1 MIKNLISVNGN
12 ILPKEKAFIL
22 ADDRGLMYGWGVFDT
37 IRLYEGIPFML
48 EEHLKRLVASAAQ
61 LHMHMVND
69 MHNLIR
75 QIDTFIKKAEIVNGV
90 MRITLTPGENG
101 VLNTIITS
109 RSINY
114 SIADYQRGFSLKTST
129 VRRNPY
135 SPLASIKSLN
145 YLDNILAKEEAVKRG
160 FDEALLL
167 NTQGWLSECS
177 CSNIFFVRNQKLF
190 TPSTDC
196 GLLDG
201 ITRKMIIKQLAIS
214 LNMELY
220 SGKYRLKD
228 LYAADEVFITNS
240 VLQIMPV
247 KKVNVRMIGGEIVGE
262 VVQKLINEYK
272 NFVDSYLKKYSVG
285 TRNMQLL
292 S

>member
-1 MIKNLISVNGN
+1 MISVNGN
-12 ILPKEKAFIL
+12 ILPKGEAFIL

-48 EEHLKRLVASAAQ
+48 EEHLKRLIASAAQ
-61 LHMHMVND
+61 LHIQMVDDD
-69 MHNLIR
+69 MDNLIR
-75 QIDTFIKKAEIVNGV
+75 QIDTFIRKAEIVNGI

-101 VLNTIITS
+101 VLNMIITS

-135 SPLASIKSLN
+135 SPLSSIKSLN

-177 CSNIFFVRNQKLF
+177 CSNIFFVKNQKLF
-190 TPSTDC
+190 TPSTNC

-201 ITRKMIIKQLAIS
+201 ITRKMVIKQLAIS
-214 LNMELY
+214 LNIELY
-220 SGKYRLKD
+220 SGKYRMKD

-247 KKVNVRMIGGEIVGE
+247 KKVNVCMIGEEIVGE

-272 NFVDSYLKKYSVG
+272 NVVDSYLKKYSVG

-292 S
+292 L